1 LGKKPKESK
10 GKYNI
15 SSLGI
20 KSSGY
25 WVYLIDEIFKK

>member
-15 SSLGI
+15 SSLSV

-25 WVYLIDEIFKK
+25 WVYFN